1 MELILFSKRL
11 QKLVNMPTFKKKKK
25 KYTKYNENLTAVS
38 LENKVINVCKT
49 IYVYIGFAVFDIS
62 K

>member
-11 QKLVNMPTFKKKKK
+11 QKLVNMPTFKKK

-49 IYVYIGFAVFDIS
+49 IYVYIEFAVFDIS